1 MGARAARAGR
11 RVTVA
16 DEAYRAAVAELWHQR
31 LKRSATGVIV
41 DDPYNVALFL
51 DHEETLRGML
61 ALDAFSQRIIKRRPP
76 PWVSG
81 AIDWSDTDAVMLR
94 VYLIEKHGAS
104 FTLQNCEHGVLYN
117 ATKYSAHPVR
127 EYLSG
132 LKWDGEPRLDTWIAY
147 YLDAIHYAA
156 EHQKEYIY
164 LIGRL
169 WMIAAVARVFEPGC
183 KFDNVLILEG
193 DQGIGK
199 STAFSI
205 LAGPWFHDT
214 PFRIGDKDA
223 LQSIPGRWITELAEL
238 ENFSGVESSRAKAF
252 FSSATDRYR
261 PSYGKL
267 MQEFPRQCVF
277 GGTTNQLEYLKD
289 STGNRRY
296 WPVRCHKLLR
306 DELSEDRD
314 QLWAEA
320 FARYQEGAAWHIPRD
335 HVLTEVFEEEQRSR
349 ELDDPWEIAIERW
362 IDDRRDGFTL
372 HDVLLLALSVDTH
385 SMHRRDHAT
394 RVGSILH
401 KLGFIKKKATTRAGR
416 ARGGYYYVKGG

>member
-1 MGARAARAGR
+1 M
-11 RVTVA
+11 TVA
-16 DEAYRAAVAELWHQR
+16 DEAFKAAVSELWPQR
-31 LKRSATGVIV
+31 LKKTANGLIC
-41 DDPYNVALFL
+41 DDPFNVALYL
-51 DHEETLRGML
+51 DNEDALRGML
-61 ALDAFSQRIIKRRPP
+61 ALDAFSHRIIKRRPP
-76 PWVSG
+76 PWASESV
-81 AIDWSDTDAVMLR
+81 DWSDTDAVLLR
-94 VYLIEKHGAS
+94 VYLAEKHGAAFS
-104 FTLQNCEHGVLYN
+104 LQNCEHGVIYT
-117 ATKYSAHPVR
+117 ASKYAAHPVR
-127 EYLSG
+127 EYLRG
-132 LKWDGEPRLDTWIAY
+132 LTWDGQPRLDTWIAY

-223 LQSIPGRWITELAEL
+223 YQQLPGQWIVELAEL

-252 FSSATDRYR
+252 FSSGTDRFR
-261 PSYGKL
+261 PSYGRHPV
-267 MQEFPRQCVF
+267 EFRRQCVF

-296 WPVRCHKLLR
+296 WPVRCHRLLA
-306 DELSEDRD
+306 DELQEDRD

-320 FARYQEGAAWHIPRD
+320 FDRYQAGAAWHIPRE
-335 HVLTEVFEEEQRSR
+335 HALGPVFDEEQRSR
-349 ELDDPWEIAIERW
+349 ELDDPWETAIERW
-362 IDDRRDGFTL
+362 TDGRREAFTL
-372 HDVLLLALSVDTH
+372 HDVLQWALGVDTH

-394 RVGSILH
+394 RVGVILH
-401 KLGFIKKKATTRAGR
+401 KLGYVKKKATTREGR
-416 ARGGYYYVKGG
+416 ARGGYFYVKSDTR